1 MQPDD
6 ICDLM
11 MCVYLLRVM
20 LQVGRKSAATAAIAS
35 VSSSSTGGQ
44 QHEQHRAVWA
54 EGTITIHSR
63 CQVSTNLIRTSN
75 LTC

>member
-1 MQPDD
+1 MRPDD
-6 ICDLM
+6 LCDLM
-11 MCVYLLRVM
+11 MYVHLLCVM
-20 LQVGRKSAATAAIAS
+20 LQVGRKSAATADIAS

-44 QHEQHRAVWA
+44 QLEQQRAVWA
-54 EGTITIHSR
+54 KSTITIHSR